1 VACTVVLG
9 WSKSEGPTAKVVFK
23 VNPPV
28 NIVGADSTQ
37 VYIWGP
43 GPVLLSESAVQGVGV
58 FTKQKLK
65 PPPNAALK
73 NEREVGVTATGEPFR
88 V

>member
-1 VACTVVLG
+1 MV
-9 WSKSEGPTAKVVFK
+9 PTAKVVVK

-28 NIVGADSTQ
+28 NIVGADSGP

-43 GPVLLSESAVQGVGV
+43 VPEFSTESAVQGLGV
-58 FTKQKLK
+58 AMKQKLK

-88 V
+88 I